1 MNRNPIWALLFS
13 SVFASAAIGWV
24 ILVRPEPKPKPAKK
38 SVTYAE
44 DVATILNK
52 NCVECHRPGQ
62 VAPFSLVGYE
72 NAKKWSSMTAVV
84 TQSRRMPPWKAV
96 PGHGEFQDEARLSP
110 EEIETL
116 RLWAEQKTPRGN
128 QGQEPKAASF
138 SSDWAL
144 GKPDLVVGES
154 KSFRLEAE
162 GDDVYRNFVIK
173 TDWKEP
179 KWVSAIDV
187 RPGNP
192 KIVHHV
198 IAFLDQRG
206 QSHKLE
212 ADTKDGQPGYPSF
225 GGVGFVP
232 NGSLG
237 GWAPGL
243 RPRFSPKGTAFR
255 LDPGTT
261 IVLQVHYSK
270 TGKQEVDRTEL
281 ALYLAK
287 DKVEKEMQLAW
298 FANPIFRIPPGEA
311 NHRVS
316 MSRRIPTDVTMYGFM
331 PHMHLLGKSM
341 SATLTYPDGKKI
353 PLIKVDNWEFKWQMM
368 YTLKQPIKAPA
379 GSRISIEAIY
389 DNSLDNPSQP
399 SNPPKPVTWGEQT
412 KDEMFLLIAGYTI
425 DRESAR
431 GID

>member
-1 MNRNPIWALLFS
+1 
-13 SVFASAAIGWV
+13 
-24 ILVRPEPKPKPAKK
+24 
-38 SVTYAE
+38 
-44 DVATILNK
+44 
-52 NCVECHRPGQ
+52 
-62 VAPFSLVGYE
+62 
-72 NAKKWSSMTAVV
+72 
-84 TQSRRMPPWKAV
+84 
-96 PGHGEFQDEARLSP
+96 
-110 EEIETL
+110 
-116 RLWAEQKTPRGN
+116 
-128 QGQEPKAASF
+128 
-138 SSDWAL
+138 
-144 GKPDLVVGES
+144 
-154 KSFRLEAE
+154 
-162 GDDVYRNFVIK
+162 
-173 TDWKEP
+173 
-179 KWVSAIDV
+179 
-187 RPGNP
+187 
-192 KIVHHV
+192 
-198 IAFLDQRG
+198 
-206 QSHKLE
+206 
-212 ADTKDGQPGYPSF
+212 
-225 GGVGFVP
+225 
-232 NGSLG
+232 
-237 GWAPGL
+237 
-243 RPRFSPKGTAFR
+243 
-255 LDPGTT
+255 
-261 IVLQVHYSK
+261 VLQVHYSK